1 MEPGSSRKLTI
12 ALGVIVVLAIL
23 FGLAIS
29 ELGPR
34 GRLSGYQLSKQQIFD
49 SIKPGED
56 HVRLIEKLG
65 PIHTIH
71 LISPNSSLL
80 PFTERIRKNTP
91 EKVVDWHGA
100 EPWFSSFVEQSDP
113 PRIAYYLVWM
123 NGSNWYYFLGLD
135 IEGRPLTKG
144 EGHS

>member
-1 MEPGSSRKLTI
+1 MESGSSRKLTI
-12 ALGVIVVLAIL
+12 ALGIIVVLAIL

-34 GRLSGYQLSKQQIFD
+34 GRLSGYQSSKQQIFD

-56 HVRLIEKLG
+56 HAGLIEKLG
-65 PIHTIH
+65 PIHAIH

-80 PFTERIRKNTP
+80 PFTEKLRKNSP
-91 EKVVDWHGA
+91 EKIVDWHGT
-100 EPWFSSFVEQSDP
+100 EPWFSSFVDQSNN

-123 NGSNWYYFLGLD
+123 NGSNWYYFLAFD
-135 IEGRPLTKG
+135 IEGRLLTKG
-144 EGHS
+144 EDHS